1 MYDIFISYR
10 RENGAMTARLLYD
23 RFTDMG
29 LSVFLDLEELSS
41 GRFDVALYN
50 RIEESKNVVVILSP
64 NSLNRCMNDGDWLR
78 NEVVHAMKC
87 NKNIVP
93 FMLKGFSFPSALPDD
108 MKGFPTYNAV
118 KVSTEYLDA
127 SIEKLASLLTDVVF
141 ENTDSH
147 SSSESVIRDS
157 FSNKYFSSE
166 DRKEV
171 RRLKIQRE
179 LVAGFDNPTYQ
190 YVEGQLDELR
200 VLDVGSNDGDYI
212 FGKFGSSGKMKKL
225 VGLEYDKTAVEK
237 ANRNHGNES
246 DFRFYEADIESDT
259 LAETIENAMDDLG
272 IESFNVINISMVL
285 LHLNNPYR
293 LLKTIRKYLQKD
305 GYIII
310 KDIDDGFNVAYP
322 DPDGL
327 FAKAVKICSK
337 CEESG
342 FRYSGRRIFTLLE
355 QTGYRDISLQDC
367 GINTV
372 GMDYDQRE
380 AFFNIYFGFIIDD
393 IRDMAEKHPEVKEYR
408 EDYQWFKNTY
418 EKLESM
424 FQIKEFFFSLGF
436 MIYLAKK

>member
-1 MYDIFISYR
+1 M
-10 RENGAMTARLLYD
+10 
-23 RFTDMG
+23 
-29 LSVFLDLEELSS
+29 
-41 GRFDVALYN
+41 
-50 RIEESKNVVVILSP
+50 VVVLSP
-64 NSLNRCMNDGDWLR
+64 NSLDRCVNDGDWLR
-78 NEVVHAMKC
+78 NEVVHAMQC

-93 FMLKGFSFPSALPDD
+93 FMLRGFSFPDTLPED
-108 MKGFPTYNAV
+108 MKDFHTYNAV
-118 KVSTEYLDA
+118 KVSPEYFDA
-127 SIEKLASLLTDVVF
+127 SIEKLASLLKDVAI
-141 ENTDSH
+141 ENNEDSKPA
-147 SSSESVIRDS
+147 SESVIKDS
-157 FSNKYFSSE
+157 FSNKYFTSE

-179 LVAGFDNPTYQ
+179 LIAGFDNPTYK
-190 YVEGQLDELR
+190 YVESICDELR
-200 VLDVGSNDGDYI
+200 VLDIGSNDGDYI
-212 FGKFGSSGKMKKL
+212 FGKFGSSGKLKKL

-237 ANRNHGNES
+237 ANKNHGDDEN
-246 DFRFYEADIESDT
+246 FRFYAADVESDT
-259 LAETIENAMDDLG
+259 LADTIEDAMEDIG

-285 LHLNNPYR
+285 LHLDNPYR

-355 QTGYRDISLQDC
+355 QTGYRDITLQNC
-367 GINTV
+367 GINTI

-393 IRDMAEKHPEVKEYR
+393 IRDMTEKHPEVKEYM
-408 EDYQWFKNTY
+408 EDYQWYKDSY